1 MTAFSDSQVLTATVS
16 STSETQ
22 LGTINIPA
30 GRSYQITNLW
40 CGGVGGTY
48 RIAVDTL
55 PSMQG
60 VRVQNSNDPTV
71 TGATITNS
79 ESILIS
85 GPSELS
91 AYISNT
97 AATSTACK
105 LMVEYIDSGAN

>member
-30 GRSYQITNLW
+30 GRSYQITNH
-40 CGGVGGTY
+40 
-48 RIAVDTL
+48 
-55 PSMQG
+55 
-60 VRVQNSNDPTV
+60 PTV